1 MTIRFAKSYVDRLFA
16 ERDVTG
22 LHHLIGVVS
31 RDRALPEQFWLF
43 CRIIEWIGAT
53 RSGVWQ
59 YYESTP
65 ADQIKAVTQA
75 LRRFGLDEIAGK
87 YSTGKRAPTKPDRD
101 ESLDHWIDT
110 HEQQIND
117 TVFNLIATRKDLLA
131 EVASSIAQK

>member
-1 MTIRFAKSYVDRLFA
+1 MIIRFAKSYVDRLFA

-31 RDRALPEQFWLF
+31 QDRALPEEFWLF

-59 YYESTP
+59 YYGSTP
-65 ADQIKAVTQA
+65 ANEINGVTQA
-75 LRRFGLDEIAGK
+75 LRRFGLDEIAEK
-87 YSTGKRAPTKPDRD
+87 YSAGEQAPTKPDRD

-110 HEQQIND
+110 HEQQIYD

-131 EVASSIAQK
+131 GVASSIAQK